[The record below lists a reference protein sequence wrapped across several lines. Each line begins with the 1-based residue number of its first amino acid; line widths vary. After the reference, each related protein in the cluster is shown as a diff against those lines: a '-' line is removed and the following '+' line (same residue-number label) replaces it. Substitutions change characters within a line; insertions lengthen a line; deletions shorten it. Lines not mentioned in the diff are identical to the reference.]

1 MATITVAT
9 AVTIGTIR
17 TISSIQQF
25 MIELTSPLKMYSRP
39 AYHIF
44 AQSSPFGYNACH
56 GLSTGVELYAAGG
69 SAAGDCRADE
79 RAGGGGEA
87 PGAAGGDRVGQNL
100 HHGQDHRGVE
110 PAGVDIGAQ

>member
-44 AQSSPFGYNACH
+44 AQSSPLGYNACH

-69 SAAGDCRADE
+69 SAAGDCGVDE
-79 RAGGGGEA
+79 RPCSGGEA
-87 PGAAGGDRVGQNL
+87 PGAAGSDGVGQDL

-110 PAGVDIGAQ
+110 QAGADFGA